1 MEQHVNTAERILET
15 AFELMQTRGYNAF
28 SYADVAERV
37 GIRTASIH
45 YHFPAKSDLAR
56 EVCAH
61 YRTALIA
68 TLAAIDR
75 DLTDPADRL
84 QRFVALQGRGLDHR
98 PPMCLCA
105 LLAAECPTLPE
116 EVNVEVRGFLSDQE
130 TWLTRVLGDGVAT
143 SAFCLTVAPEDAA
156 QVLRAGLA
164 GAMLA
169 ARASNDRTRYDTIAQ
184 SLLTAL
190 LRSH

>member
-1 MEQHVNTAERILET
+1 MEQRANTTERILES
-15 AFELMQTRGYNAF
+15 AYELMQTRGYNAF

-45 YHFPAKSDLAR
+45 YHFPAKADLAR
-56 EVCAH
+56 EVCAR
-61 YRTALIA
+61 YRSALVEALA
-68 TLAAIDR
+68 TIDR
-75 DLTDPADRL
+75 ELADPADRL
-84 QRFVALQGRGLDHR
+84 HRFVALQGGGIDRR

-130 TWLTRVLGDGVAT
+130 AWLTRVLSEGAAT
-143 SAFCLTVAPEDAA
+143 GLFSLAVTPDEAA
-156 QVLRAGLA
+156 RVLRAGLE

-169 ARASNDRTRYDTIAQ
+169 ARAYDDRKRYDAIAQ
-184 SLLTAL
+184 PLLTAL
-190 LRSH
+190 VRSK